1 MAAGSVRRYRAR
13 CASRPA
19 AGTGTGTMNEA
30 RTRGN
35 GDTEMVTSGRRHSRA
50 RRLAARALLQ
60 LCLVAAMGSCRPAV
74 ITTDEGP
81 ALSPTRLKYRL
92 EQGRTLFYCDPD
104 YYPIGRGDELAR
116 ALEVF
121 PTIAADTE
129 KYAAILEHL
138 GLAATPPPSDSTKL
152 RIYRESKRLASIT
165 LNPSGDDFAFQLREQ
180 EAKGSVFTVAGTVTR
195 SGQVLTQTRT
205 ASYGGCPICLLAGT
219 RIATPGGEVPV
230 QALRSGGTVW
240 TTAPGG
246 ARVAAPLLR
255 VEHVVIPPSQLFV
268 HLKLTDGREL
278 FASPGHPTVGG
289 RRLAELA
296 RGDTLAGTRVRTAGR
311 VFLRDTITYDILPA
325 GGSGAYW
332 ANGIPLGST
341 LAAPVAERPGAGRA
355 QGARPGGR

>member
-1 MAAGSVRRYRAR
+1 MVASGVRRHPAKR
-13 CASRPA
+13 ASRPV
-19 AGTGTGTMNEA
+19 TGTGRRTGTMSDA
-30 RTRGN
+30 GTPGH
-35 GDTEMVTSGRRHSRA
+35 GDTAMAMSRRRHDRA
-50 RRLAARALLQ
+50 GRPAARVLLPLCLLAALA
-60 LCLVAAMGSCRPAV
+60 SCRPAV
-74 ITTDEGP
+74 ITTDEGA

-104 YYPIGRGDELAR
+104 YYPIARGDELAR

-138 GLAATPPPSDSTKL
+138 GVGAAPPPSDSTKL
-152 RIYRESKRLASIT
+152 RIYRESKRLASII

-180 EAKGSVFTVAGTVTR
+180 EAKGSVFAVAGTVTR

-205 ASYGGCPICLLAGT
+205 ASYGGCPICLLART

-230 QALRSGGTVW
+230 QALRPGDTVW
-240 TTAPGG
+240 TAAPGG

-255 VEHVVIPPSQLFV
+255 VDHVVIPPLQLFV

-296 RGDTLAGTRVRTAGR
+296 RGDTLAGTRVRAAGR
-311 VFLRDTITYDILPA
+311 VVLRDTITYDILPA

-341 LAAPVAERPGAGRA
+341 LAAPMAMARGGVRRA
-355 QGARPGGR
+355 RAGGR